1 MVRCSLVPAD
11 STATACLTSVS
22 INSVECGS
30 LDPSNE
36 GENGSHGKVKVN
48 SDLAT

>member
-22 INSVECGS
+22 INSVEGGS

-36 GENGSHGKVKVN
+36 GEDGSRGKGKV
-48 SDLAT
+48 SSGLAT